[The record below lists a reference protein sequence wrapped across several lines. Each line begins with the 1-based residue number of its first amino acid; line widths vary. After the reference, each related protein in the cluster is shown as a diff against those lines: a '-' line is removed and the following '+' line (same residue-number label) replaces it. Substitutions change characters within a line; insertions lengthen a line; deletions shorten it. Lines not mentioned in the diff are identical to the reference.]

1 MHPTDSRPDSLL
13 QSSDFRME
21 VSSSA
26 ALGHID
32 TYMHPQAVII
42 DNSGIEDLFFLK
54 AMRGRAS
61 LLGKTLIELPGDTE
75 QSLRWITRLDS
86 SSLRC
91 KCKGPGPH
99 ERY

>member
-1 MHPTDSRPDSLL
+1 MHLIDSRPDYLL

-32 TYMHPQAVII
+32 NYMHPQAVII
-42 DNSGIEDLFFLK
+42 DNSGIEDVWFLK
-54 AMRGRAS
+54 AMRDRAS
-61 LLGKTLIELPGDTE
+61 LIGKTLIQLPGNVE

-86 SSLRC
+86 SSLKR
-91 KCKGPGPH
+91 K
-99 ERY
+99 YI